1 MHWATLRCQS
11 LLPTV
16 EGCCLCFFPGCLR
29 MSVVNVTKGLSVT
42 SKRIKAFAAVVRPW
56 LRQCSRVGF
65 ESIFSGLGLGLDYIT
80 GISITPSD
88 PLCFWR
94 GALRSGRGEGK
105 RSNVHQQRYPQFRH
119 CVPTKS
125 GQAPTNN
132 ARILHVSSCHVFVSP
147 ALPATGALSGV
158 NNSTPA

>member
-1 MHWATLRCQS
+1 MS
-11 LLPTV
+11 TV
-16 EGCCLCFFPGCLR
+16 DYTRYTRIIHCRPCY
-29 MSVVNVTKGLSVT
+29 NVYVI
-42 SKRIKAFAAVVRPW
+42 SKCIKVFAAVVRPDLSEW
-56 LRQCSRVGF
+56 VRQCSRVGF
-65 ESIFSGLGLGLDYIT
+65 ESIFSGLGLDYIT

-94 GALRSGRGEGK
+94 GALRSGRREG
-105 RSNVHQQRYPQFRH
+105 RGSNVPQQRFYLPNSITV
-119 CVPTKS
+119 VPTKS

-158 NNSTPA
+158 NNSTLV